1 MAIELLEAVRKA
13 EDSADQIRRDALEQ
27 AREMVKSVEEATLE
41 NARLAAAELRSVYQ
55 TKMNEY
61 RGAMEA
67 KIAQSAGEKQAE
79 LSQLRQAAA
88 ARLPQA
94 ASLIVERILGHGDR

>member
-1 MAIELLEAVRKA
+1 MTIELLEAVRQA
-13 EDSADQIRRDALEQ
+13 EAQADQIRKDASDQ

-41 NARLAAAELRSVYQ
+41 NARLAAAELRGAYQ

-61 RGAMEA
+61 RGALEK

-79 LSQLRQAAA
+79 LSQLRQAAS
-88 ARLPQA
+88 ARLQTA
-94 ASLIVERILGHGDR
+94 ASLIVERVLGHGDR